1 MVDAS
6 DREQVVERLRAG
18 ASVALGIE
26 ERAER
31 RRVLRIVERELLEL
45 GRTVLWVDLDGAG
58 SGAELGGRLVEAC
71 LPYLDVEE
79 LGDVLEQV
87 PARGRIELEALA
99 ELLMLPERVAEA
111 TGKRVVAMLDG
122 FEVIERVA
130 GAAGLTVVQDALEM
144 RERVAYLFVGGPRV
158 RQMFERAGSPLEGLA
173 ETIGGPIL
181 RSRRAS
187 SPTRPPAAAPAAPAD
202 PLAAAL
208 LMWAEPPA
216 PQRKAERT
224 IERLD
229 EPDLDAWRRL
239 LEEEERAR
247 RWLLEQE
254 EDDDEDGR
262 RWRRG
267 RRRR

>member
-1 MVDAS
+1 VDAA

-31 RRVLRIVERELLEL
+31 RRVLRIVARELGEL
-45 GRTVLWVDLDGAG
+45 GRTVLWIDLDGIG
-58 SGAELGGRLVEAC
+58 SGAELGGRIVEAC
-71 LPYLDVEE
+71 LPYLDPEE

-111 TGKRVVAMLDG
+111 AGRRVVAILDG
-122 FEVIERVA
+122 FEGIERVA
-130 GAAGLTVVQDALEM
+130 GASGLAVVHDALGM
-144 RERVAYLFVGGPRV
+144 RERVSYLFVGGPRV
-158 RQMFERAGSPLEGLA
+158 RHMFERTGSPLVGLA
-173 ETIGGPIL
+173 ETPGGPVL
-181 RSRRAS
+181 RSRRLA
-187 SPTRPPAAAPAAPAD
+187 PPEPAAAAPSD

-208 LMWAEPPA
+208 LSWAEPPA
-216 PQRKAERT
+216 PQRKV
-224 IERLD
+224 ERL
-229 EPDLDAWRRL
+229 EAPDLDSWRRL

-247 RWLLEQE
+247 RWLLDQDD
-254 EDDDEDGR
+254 EDDDGR
-262 RWRRG
+262 PWRRG

>member
-1 MVDAS
+1 MDSS

-31 RRVLRIVERELLEL
+31 RRVLRLVEREVGEL
-45 GRTVLWVDLDGAG
+45 GRIVLWIDLDGIA
-58 SGAELGGRLVEAC
+58 SGAELGGRIVEAC

-111 TGKRVVAMLDG
+111 TGRRVVAMLDG
-122 FEVIERVA
+122 FEGIERVA
-130 GAAGLTVVQDALEM
+130 GVSGLSVVRDALEA
-144 RERVAYLFVGGPRV
+144 RERVSYLFVGGPRV
-158 RQMFERAGSPLEGLA
+158 RQMFERNTSPLEGLA
-173 ETIGGPIL
+173 ETIGGPVL
-181 RSRRAS
+181 RSRRTVPEPVETAP
-187 SPTRPPAAAPAAPAD
+187 SPPAD

-208 LMWAEPPA
+208 LSWAEPP
-216 PQRKAERT
+216 KAQKKPERAT

-229 EPDLDAWRRL
+229 EPDLDMWRRL

-247 RWLLEQE
+247 RWLLEQDE
-254 EDDDEDGR
+254 GEDDD
-262 RWRRG
+262 WRKG
-267 RRRR
+267 RRRRRR